1 MLSRA
6 SSPWLTSQRSGLG
19 VRKPTLHFSLFLTTG
34 QIFHSIFQSSFLIT
48 KFIYLINIDKLLKLC
63 HFPHM

>member
-34 QIFHSIFQSSFLIT
+34 QIFHSIFQSLNFLSNKKDMIIT
-48 KFIYLINIDKLLKLC
+48 SL
-63 HFPHM
+63 